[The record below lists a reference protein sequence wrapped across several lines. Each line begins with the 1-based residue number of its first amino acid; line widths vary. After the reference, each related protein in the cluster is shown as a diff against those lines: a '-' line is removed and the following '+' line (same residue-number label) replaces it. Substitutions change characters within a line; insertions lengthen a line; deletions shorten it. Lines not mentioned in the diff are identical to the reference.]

1 MILAPES
8 HVDVDTPTGPMR
20 TYILAPE
27 APGKY
32 PGVVFYSEIFQVTG
46 PIRRVAAYLAGHGY
60 VVAVPEIFHELEGE
74 PGVVLEYDQAGADR
88 GNAHKFT
95 KTLASYD
102 SDARAALD
110 LLAGHESC
118 SGALGAAG
126 ICIGGHLAWR
136 TAFQPDVKA
145 TACFYATDIH
155 SHTLGEGSND
165 DTITRFA
172 DIDGELLAIWGR
184 QDPHIPRAGREQIH
198 TALEEAGTTFTWH
211 EVNGQ
216 HAFLRDEGARYDA
229 ELATQCL
236 GLALDLFHRVLR

>member
-1 MILAPES
+1 MILAPEE

-20 TYILAPE
+20 TYILRPAGE
-27 APGKY
+27 KRY

-102 SDARAALD
+102 ADARAALD
-110 LLAGHESC
+110 LLAGHSAC
-118 SGALGAAG
+118 NGALGSMG

-136 TAFQPDVKA
+136 TAFQPDVQA
-145 TACFYATDIH
+145 TASFYATDIH
-155 SHTLGEGSND
+155 SRTLGEGKND
-165 DTITRFA
+165 DTITRFG
-172 DIDGELLAIWGR
+172 DIRGELLAIWGR
-184 QDPHIPRAGREQIH
+184 QDPHVPQEGRDEIRA
-198 TALEEAGTTFTWH
+198 ALVAADTNFTWL

-229 ELATQCL
+229 ELADQCL
-236 GLALDLFHRVLR
+236 GLALDLFHRALR